1 MGSQDLTT
9 RGRSPA
15 RQSAGC
21 RSHRLPTSVAF
32 AAYVEES
39 AGWDTKQM
47 WHNNILEV
55 IGNTPMVRLNR
66 VARGV
71 HATLLAK
78 LEYLNPGGSVKDRI
92 GVTMLD
98 AAEREGRIKPGGTII
113 EGTSG
118 NTGMGLALAA
128 AIKGYQCIFT
138 MPDKM
143 SQEKIDA
150 LRALGAEVIVTPS
163 QVDHHDARSYHSVA
177 VRLSR
182 EIPNSVY
189 PNQYDNP
196 ANVEAHYKTT
206 GPEIW
211 NQTEGKVTHVVIG
224 VGTGGTITGI
234 ARYLKEKNPKIRIIG
249 ADPVGSIFAEMFKNG
264 RKPQAQP
271 YKLEGI
277 GQDEL
282 PANVDFSV
290 IDEIHSVSDKD
301 AFVLTRQLARYEGIF
316 AGGSAGAALFVALK
330 CSEKLDEKAVVV
342 VLIPDSGTR
351 YLSKIYNDNWMRD
364 NQFLEFRIKVSA
376 AQVLKDKVR
385 RAGTLVS
392 IPLAITVEQAATL
405 MREHD
410 ISQLPVIE
418 GGEVVGSISETRI
431 LDILV
436 SDPVAKRKPVAEYM
450 EKPFPVIS
458 ADAPIEDIAHNMNH
472 QNPAVLVKHG
482 TGFDIITKSD
492 LIFFLTKQK
501 AEKGNT

>member
-1 MGSQDLTT
+1 
-9 RGRSPA
+9 
-15 RQSAGC
+15 
-21 RSHRLPTSVAF
+21 
-32 AAYVEES
+32 
-39 AGWDTKQM
+39 M

-71 HATLLAK
+71 RATMLAK
-78 LEYLNPGGSVKDRI
+78 LEYMNPGGSVKDRI
-92 GVTMLD
+92 GITMLD
-98 AAEREGRIKPGGTII
+98 AAEKEGKIKPGGTII

-163 QVDHHDARSYHSVA
+163 QVDHHDPRSYHSVA

-196 ANVEAHYKTT
+196 ANIEAHYRTT

-211 NQTEGKVTHVVIG
+211 DQTEGKVTHVVIG
-224 VGTGGTITGI
+224 IGTGGTITGV
-234 ARYLKEKNPKIRIIG
+234 ARYLKQQNPKIRIIG
-249 ADPVGSIFAEMFKNG
+249 ADPVGSIFAEMFKTG

-277 GQDEL
+277 GQDEM

-290 IDEIHSVSDKD
+290 IDEIYAISDKD
-301 AFVLTRQLARYEGIF
+301 GFLLTRQLARYEGIF
-316 AGGSAGAALFVALK
+316 AGGSAGAALCAAIRAA
-330 CSEKLDEKAVVV
+330 EKLDENSIVV

-351 YLSKIYNDNWMRD
+351 YLTKVYNDNWMRD
-364 NQFLEFRIKVSA
+364 NQYLEFRIKISA
-376 AQVLKDKVR
+376 SQVLNDKVR

-392 IPLAITVEQAATL
+392 IPLAVTVEQAANL

-458 ADAPIEDIAHNMNH
+458 ANASIDEIAHNMDH
-472 QNPAVLVKHG
+472 QKPAVLVRHG

-492 LIFFLTKQK
+492 LIFFLTKHK
-501 AEKGNT
+501 AEKG